1 MALIEGCKHSLEIV
15 IPAQAFTAATAA
27 ATAKVRHKV
36 HLKGFR
42 PGKAPETIVRQ
53 YYSGEIR
60 QEALDKLIPEYL
72 KQDYDRQ
79 NLQVVSRPDIKD
91 LQFAES
97 GDVSF
102 KAEFEVAPE
111 FELGNYRGVEV
122 PYAEPQVSDS
132 DVDERIEG
140 VRDSRAQYV
149 NVDPRPA
156 QDGDHCLVDLHPI
169 AGLDDES
176 MHQHDVNIEIG
187 GKDTFVEFTEA
198 LRGAQPGESPEA
210 EIVYPENYA
219 AEKLAGK
226 TVRFRIELK
235 QIRLKELPELNDEFA
250 KDLGD
255 FQSLDE
261 LRAEV
266 RKTIFHE
273 RESSAQNE
281 AKNAI
286 IEKLVDAHPFAVPDV
301 FVDQQVQ
308 GMIEGQLRSLASQG
322 VDVSKLNLDWKELR
336 KVQAERAARD
346 VRASLILEKVSATE
360 SVFTTQ
366 EEVDA
371 ELSRVSRQQRE
382 PIAAVRMRF
391 EKDGTL
397 GRIASRIRTEK
408 TLGYLFEQAVKTTPP
423 PVEVVTE
430 PSPEAVA
437 EPTAE

>member
-1 MALIEGCKHSLEIV
+1 LALIEGCKHSVEIV
-15 IPAQAFTAATAA
+15 IPAEAFTTATAA
-27 ATAKVRHKV
+27 ATTKVRQKA

-42 PGKAPETIVRQ
+42 PGKAPGAIIRQ

-72 KQDYDRQ
+72 KKEYDRQ

-91 LQFAES
+91 LQFPES

-111 FELGNYRGVEV
+111 FDLGTYRGVEV
-122 PYAEPQVSDS
+122 PYAEPQVTDS
-132 DVDERIEG
+132 DLDERIES
-140 VRDSRAQYV
+140 VRESRAQYV

-169 AGLDDES
+169 AGLEGDS
-176 MHQHDVNIEIG
+176 MDQHDINIEIAA
-187 GKDTFVEFTEA
+187 KDTFPEFTEA
-198 LRGAQPGESPEA
+198 LRGAQPGEAREA

-226 TVRFRIELK
+226 TVRFRIDLK

-273 RESSAQNE
+273 RELSAQNE

-286 IEKLVDAHPFAVPDV
+286 MEKLVDAHPFAVPDV

-308 GMIEGQLRSLASQG
+308 GMIEGQLRSLSSQG
-322 VDVSKLNLDWKELR
+322 VDVSKLKLDWSELR
-336 KVQAERAARD
+336 KAQAERAARD
-346 VRASLILEKVSATE
+346 VRASMILEKVAVAE
-360 SVFTTQ
+360 SIFTSQ

-408 TLGYLFEQAVKTTPP
+408 TLGFLFEQAVKTTPQP
-423 PVEVVTE
+423 
-430 PSPEAVA
+430 A
-437 EPTAE
+437 E

>member
-1 MALIEGCKHSLEIV
+1 LALIEGCKHSLEIV
-15 IPAQAFTAATAA
+15 IPAEAFTAATTA
-27 ATAKVRHKV
+27 ATAKVRQKV

-72 KQDYDRQ
+72 KKEYDKQ

-91 LQFAES
+91 LKFPES
-97 GDVSF
+97 GDVTF
-102 KAEFEVAPE
+102 TAELEVAPE
-111 FELGNYRGVEV
+111 FELGNYRGIEV
-122 PYAEPQVSDS
+122 PYAEPQVSDA
-132 DVDERIEG
+132 DVDQRIEG
-140 VRDSRAQYV
+140 VRESRAQYV

-169 AGLDDES
+169 EGLDDET

-187 GKDTFVEFTEA
+187 GKDTFVEFTDA
-198 LRGAQPGESPEA
+198 LRGAQPGEAREA
-210 EIVYPENYA
+210 EISYPQDYA

-226 TVRFRIELK
+226 TVRFKIDLK

-255 FQSLDE
+255 FQNLEE

-273 RESSAQNE
+273 REASAQNE

-286 IEKLVDAHPFAVPDV
+286 IEKLVDAHQFPVPEA

-308 GMIEGQLRSLASQG
+308 GMVEGQLRSLAAQG
-322 VDVSKLNLDWKELR
+322 VDVGKLKLDWSELR
-336 KVQAERAARD
+336 KAQAERATRD
-346 VRASLILEKVSATE
+346 VRASLILEKVSSAE
-360 SVFTTQ
+360 SIFTTQ

-371 ELSRVSRQQRE
+371 ELGRVSRQQRE

-408 TLGYLFEQAVKTTPP
+408 TLGYLFEQAVKTAP
-423 PVEVVTE
+423 PVV
-430 PSPEAVA
+430 
-437 EPTAE
+437 EPTAEPATEPAAPSAAE

>member
-1 MALIEGCKHSLEIV
+1 LALIEGCKHSLEIV
-15 IPAQAFTAATAA
+15 IPAEAFTAATAA
-27 ATAKVRHKV
+27 ATAKVRQKV

-42 PGKAPETIVRQ
+42 PGKAPEAIVRQ

-60 QEALDKLIPEYL
+60 QEALDKLIPDAL
-72 KQDYDRQ
+72 KKEYDRQ

-91 LQFAES
+91 LKFPES
-97 GDVSF
+97 GDVTF
-102 KAEFEVAPE
+102 TAELEVAPE

-132 DVDERIEG
+132 DVEQRIES

-156 QDGDHCLVDLHPI
+156 QDGDHCLVDLHPVS
-169 AGLDDES
+169 GLDDET

-187 GKDTFVEFTEA
+187 GKDTFAEFTDA
-198 LRGAQPGESPEA
+198 LRGAQPGEAREA
-210 EIVYPENYA
+210 EISYPENYA

-226 TVRFRIELK
+226 TVRFRIDLK

-255 FQSLDE
+255 FQNLEE

-273 RESSAQNE
+273 REASAQNE

-286 IEKLVDAHPFAVPDV
+286 IEKLVDAHQFPVPEA

-308 GMIEGQLRSLASQG
+308 GMIEGQLRSLAAQG
-322 VDVSKLNLDWKELR
+322 VDVGKLKLDWSELR
-336 KVQAERAARD
+336 KAQAERAARD
-346 VRASLILEKVSATE
+346 VRASLILEKVSVAE
-360 SVFTTQ
+360 SIFTTQ

-371 ELSRVSRQQRE
+371 ELARVSRQQRE

-408 TLGYLFEQAVKTTPP
+408 TLGYLFEQAVKTKPTAA
-423 PVEVVTE
+423 E
-430 PSPEAVA
+430 PALDPAPEPATT
-437 EPTAE
+437 PTAE

>member
-1 MALIEGCKHSLEIV
+1 MALIEGCKHSLDIV
-15 IPAQAFTAATAA
+15 IPAEAFAAAAAA
-27 ATAKVRHKV
+27 ATTKVRQKA

-42 PGKAPETIVRQ
+42 PGKAPETIIRQ

-60 QEALDKLIPEYL
+60 QETLDKLIPEYL
-72 KQDYDRQ
+72 RKEYDRQ
-79 NLQVVSRPDIKD
+79 NLHVVSRPDIKD
-91 LQFAES
+91 LKFPES
-97 GDVSF
+97 GDVNF

-111 FELGNYRGVEV
+111 FEMGNYRGVEV
-122 PYAEPQVSDS
+122 PYAEPQVADS
-132 DVDERIEG
+132 DVDQRIET
-140 VRDSRAQYV
+140 VRESRAQYV
-149 NVDPRPA
+149 NLDPRPA
-156 QDGDHCLVDLHPI
+156 QDGDHCLVDLHPV

-176 MHQHDVNIEIG
+176 MHQHDINIEIAA
-187 GKDTFVEFTEA
+187 KDTFPEFTEA
-198 LRGAQPGESPEA
+198 LRGAQPGESREA
-210 EIVYPENYA
+210 LIVYPENYA

-226 TVRFRIELK
+226 TVQFKIDLK

-255 FQSLDE
+255 FQSLEE

-266 RKTIFHE
+266 RKTLFHE
-273 RESSAQNE
+273 RELSAQNE

-286 IEKLVDAHPFAVPDV
+286 IEKLVDAHPFAVPDA

-308 GMIEGQLRSLASQG
+308 GMIEGQLRSLSSQG
-322 VDVSKLNLDWKELR
+322 VDVSKLKLDWSELR
-336 KVQAERAARD
+336 KGQAERAARD
-346 VRASLILEKVSATE
+346 VRASLILEKVAVAE
-360 SVFTTQ
+360 SIFTTQ

-408 TLGYLFEQAVKTTPP
+408 TLGFLFEQAVKTAPP
-423 PVEVVTE
+423 PSE
-430 PSPEAVA
+430 
-437 EPTAE
+437 

>member
-15 IPAQAFTAATAA
+15 IPAEAFTAAAAA
-27 ATAKVRHKV
+27 ATAKVRQKV

-91 LQFAES
+91 LKFAES

-102 KAEFEVAPE
+102 KAEFEIAPE
-111 FELGNYRGVEV
+111 FELGNYRGIEV
-122 PYAEPQVSDS
+122 PYAEPQVAES
-132 DVDERIEG
+132 DVDDRIES

-187 GKDTFVEFTEA
+187 GKDTFVEFSEA
-198 LRGAQPGESPEA
+198 LRGALPGDTREA
-210 EIVYPENYA
+210 EIVYPENYT

-226 TVRFRIELK
+226 TIRFRIELK

-261 LRAEV
+261 LRAEI

-273 RESSAQNE
+273 RETSAQNE

-286 IEKLVDAHPFAVPDV
+286 IEKLADAHPFAVPDV

-346 VRASLILEKVSATE
+346 VRASLILEKVSSAE
-360 SVFTTQ
+360 SIFTTQ

-408 TLGYLFEQAVKTTPP
+408 TLGYLFEQAVKTTPV
-423 PVEVVTE
+423 PVEVPAQPVPDVTE
-430 PSPEAVA
+430 PIA
-437 EPTAE
+437 E

>member
-1 MALIEGCKHSLEIV
+1 MALIEGCKHSVDIV
-15 IPAQAFTAATAA
+15 IPAEAFTTATAA
-27 ATAKVRHKV
+27 ATTKVRQKA

-42 PGKAPETIVRQ
+42 PGKAPGAIIRQ

-72 KQDYDRQ
+72 KKEYDRQ

-91 LQFAES
+91 LQFPES

-111 FELGNYRGVEV
+111 FDLGNYRGAEV
-122 PYAEPQVSDS
+122 PYAEPQVTDS
-132 DVDERIEG
+132 DLDERSES
-140 VRDSRAQYV
+140 VRESRAQYV

-169 AGLDDES
+169 AGLDGELMD
-176 MHQHDVNIEIG
+176 QHDINIEIAA
-187 GKDTFVEFTEA
+187 KDTFPEFNEA
-198 LRGAQPGESPEA
+198 LRGVQPGEAREA
-210 EIVYPENYA
+210 EIVYPENYG

-226 TVRFRIELK
+226 TVRFRIDLK

-273 RESSAQNE
+273 RELSAQNE

-286 IEKLVDAHPFAVPDV
+286 MEKLVDAHPFAVPDV

-308 GMIEGQLRSLASQG
+308 GMIEGQLRSLSSQG
-322 VDVSKLNLDWKELR
+322 VDVSKLKLDWSELR
-336 KVQAERAARD
+336 KAQAERAARD
-346 VRASLILEKVSATE
+346 VRASMILEKVAVAE
-360 SVFTTQ
+360 SIFTSQ

-408 TLGYLFEQAVKTTPP
+408 TLGFLFEQAVKTTPP
-423 PVEVVTE
+423 P
-430 PSPEAVA
+430 A
-437 EPTAE
+437 E

>member
-1 MALIEGCKHSLEIV
+1 LALIEGCKHSLDIV
-15 IPAQAFTAATAA
+15 IPAEAFAA
-27 ATAKVRHKV
+27 ATGAATTKVRQKV

-42 PGKAPETIVRQ
+42 PGKAPEAIIRQ
-53 YYSGEIR
+53 YYSGDIR

-72 KQDYDRQ
+72 KKEYDRQ

-91 LQFAES
+91 LKFAES

-111 FELGNYRGVEV
+111 FELGNYRGIEV
-122 PYAEPQVSDS
+122 PYAEPQVSDA
-132 DVDERIEG
+132 DLGERIES
-140 VRDSRAQYV
+140 VRESRAQYV

-169 AGLDDES
+169 SGLNDDS
-176 MHQHDVNIEIG
+176 SHQHDINIEIG
-187 GKDTFVEFTEA
+187 AKDTFPEFTEA
-198 LRGAQPGESPEA
+198 LRGAQPGETREA

-226 TVRFRIELK
+226 TVRFRIDLK

-273 RESSAQNE
+273 RELSAQNE
-281 AKNAI
+281 AKNGI
-286 IEKLVDAHPFAVPDV
+286 VEKLVDAHQFPVPEA

-308 GMIEGQLRSLASQG
+308 GMVEGQLRSLASQG
-322 VDVSKLNLDWKELR
+322 VDVGKLKLDWSELR
-336 KVQAERAARD
+336 KAQAERAARD
-346 VRASLILEKVSATE
+346 VRASLILEKVSVAE
-360 SVFTTQ
+360 SIFTTQ
-366 EEVDA
+366 EEMDA

-408 TLGYLFEQAVKTTPP
+408 TLGLLFEQAVKTKPPAAEAEP
-423 PVEVVTE
+423 PV
-430 PSPEAVA
+430 A
-437 EPTAE
+437 ETQPPAAE